1 MTKNLSLILIAL
13 LCSLQTHSS
22 AYRQFRRNISP
33 DGKANILVCLP
44 ESGKATGRAVVICP
58 GGGYEWLAMENE
70 GTNWI
75 PFFTERGIACMI
87 LTYRMPHG
95 DLSIPV
101 GDAGK
106 AVSMV
111 RDSAA
116 VWDINPYDVGIMGSS
131 AGGHLAST
139 LATHAPL
146 RSRPDFQ
153 ILFYP
158 VISMDA
164 DRTHA
169 GSVTNF
175 LGEKRHNR
183 RYVEMYSN
191 ELQVR
196 RNATSPALILLSTDD
211 TLVPP
216 VTNGVAYYSALRDAG
231 IPAAMYAYAEGEHGF
246 GSQTSFIYHEQL
258 LQDIASWLDNLKTP
272 RMDAVRVACIGTG
285 ITAGQGLDMSGTYGY
300 TARLKR
306 ILGDGYNVRNFG
318 AAGSTMLSEGDRA
331 YINGPEWSEVMDFR
345 PDIVV
350 MELGTNDSKPANRGR
365 IAALETDLRRMTASL
380 KALDTKP
387 EICLA
392 LPMKAWDNS
401 EGISDSVITETI
413 IPLMRRVAKKEKL
426 RVTDLHT
433 LFGSDRSLMQDD
445 GIHPGRKGAEV
456 MAGIVAEEIK
466 RMKEDGK
473 ER

>member
-116 VWDINPYDVGIMGSS
+116 VWGINPYDVGIMGSS

-175 LGEKRHNR
+175 LGEKRHDR

-196 RNATSPALILLSTDD
+196 RNATPPALIYSF
-211 TLVPP
+211 PP
-216 VTNGVAYYSALRDAG
+216 TTRS
-231 IPAAMYAYAEGEHGF
+231 
-246 GSQTSFIYHEQL
+246 
-258 LQDIASWLDNLKTP
+258 
-272 RMDAVRVACIGTG
+272 C
-285 ITAGQGLDMSGTYGY
+285 
-300 TARLKR
+300 RL
-306 ILGDGYNVRNFG
+306 
-318 AAGSTMLSEGDRA
+318 
-331 YINGPEWSEVMDFR
+331 
-345 PDIVV
+345 
-350 MELGTNDSKPANRGR
+350 
-365 IAALETDLRRMTASL
+365 
-380 KALDTKP
+380 
-387 EICLA
+387 
-392 LPMKAWDNS
+392 
-401 EGISDSVITETI
+401 
-413 IPLMRRVAKKEKL
+413 
-426 RVTDLHT
+426 
-433 LFGSDRSLMQDD
+433 
-445 GIHPGRKGAEV
+445 
-456 MAGIVAEEIK
+456 
-466 RMKEDGK
+466 
-473 ER
+473 